1 MLLICLWFNNINTFY
16 FIKIVVTILVLHFRL
31 DFIELVRKKQIVHAT
46 GKIKHGDL
54 FVFGCG
60 QKELRIQ
67 YNRIHSTFYLDEEV
81 SERCAHSR
89 GAFNRSFFVLWTSY
103 FCFFSFNCFFTIDKS
118 NKENIL
124 SSLGDVCSQN
134 FIVTMF
140 IVVPTSHDIQV
151 RRRGHV
157 LCVLCFFLLTTS
169 EVNGTKWKCMCS
181 CTKGPCRDKGRYQT
195 YRLSD
200 VYVRTAQL
208 KNFNVVY
215 TALK

>member
-1 MLLICLWFNNINTFY
+1 MVIYLFS
-16 FIKIVVTILVLHFRL
+16 VAV
-31 DFIELVRKKQIVHAT
+31 KKS
-46 GKIKHGDL
+46 
-54 FVFGCG
+54 FVFSITVSTAPFI
-60 QKELRIQ
+60 QMRKYLRGVHTLVALLTV
-67 YNRIHSTFYLDEEV
+67 HSLFCERATFV
-81 SERCAHSR
+81 
-89 GAFNRSFFVLWTSY
+89 
-103 FCFFSFNCFFTIDKS
+103 FFSFNCFFTIDKS

-181 CTKGPCRDKGRYQT
+181 CTKGPCWDKGRYQT